1 MIQLEAMNTNRE
13 KVSIIKVYRTPAEV
27 FFSVQH
33 LRCHPQYTVIS
44 QHYAELHR
52 DALII
57 DPVSPTKQNVG
68 CVPQ

>member
-1 MIQLEAMNTNRE
+1 MIQLEAMNANRE

-52 DALII
+52 DAR
-57 DPVSPTKQNVG
+57 
-68 CVPQ
+68 